1 METILI
7 VPGLHNSGP
16 GHWQTWLENQLPH
29 TRRVEQADWELPC
42 LSEWA
47 IRVSEAIVGEREPVW
62 IVAHSFGCLATV
74 TAASVCGDRIRAAL
88 LVAPADPDRFD
99 QSAALPDQ
107 RLDFP
112 SLVIASSN
120 DPWVK
125 SSVAESWAGIW
136 GSHYRNIG
144 DAGHINVE
152 SGYGPWP
159 EVLGFFQELRRDYLA
174 RRGALGLAQR

>member
-1 METILI
+1 M
-7 VPGLHNSGP
+7 
-16 GHWQTWLENQLPH
+16 
-29 TRRVEQADWELPC
+29 
-42 LSEWA
+42 
-47 IRVSEAIVGEREPVW
+47 
-62 IVAHSFGCLATV
+62 
-74 TAASVCGDRIRAAL
+74 
-88 LVAPADPDRFD
+88 
-99 QSAALPDQ
+99 
-107 RLDFP
+107 
-112 SLVIASSN
+112 
-120 DPWVK
+120 K